1 MLLTKEYCE
10 ISSLTANIHSWAQEL
25 GFSALGVA
33 DLDLAE
39 DAARF
44 NTWLQKGYHGEMHYL
59 EKHKDLRA
67 NPPLLLSDVKSVICC
82 RLNYAPVE
90 SDYIASYAH
99 DNDYH
104 KVMRKKLLAL
114 ARRIKSSVSFFQ
126 YRVFC
131 DSAPVL
137 EKALAV
143 KAGLG
148 WIGKNGLLIS
158 KDGGS
163 FGFLGEIYCNLS
175 LPIGEKI
182 SEQCGSCRR
191 CLDACPTK
199 ALLKDRCLDAR
210 RCISYLTIEHKGSIP
225 EDLRPLIGTRIFGCD
240 ACQLACSW
248 NKDCKQSASNKTL
261 LQERF
266 QDLTL
271 SKLFLLSKEEFLEK
285 TTGTVLRR
293 ISYEQWLRNIAV
305 ALGNA
310 PKNTENHKA
319 LLSRVDD
326 ASPLVGEHVRWAL
339 KLRSHA

>member
-1 MLLTKEYCE
+1 MLLSKEF
-10 ISSLTANIHSWAQEL
+10 TTNIHSWAKEL
-25 GFSALGVA
+25 GFSAVGVA

-39 DAARF
+39 DAVRF
-44 NTWLQKGYHGEMHYL
+44 NVWLQKGYHGEMHYL

-67 NPPLLLSDVKSVICC
+67 HPPLLLSDVKSVICC
-82 RLNYAPVE
+82 RLNYAAVE

-99 DNDYH
+99 HNDYH
-104 KVMRKKLLAL
+104 KVMRKKLLLL
-114 ARRIKSSVSFFQ
+114 AQKIEASVSSFQ

-137 EKALAV
+137 EKPLAA

-163 FGFLGEIYCNLS
+163 FGFLGEIYCNLL

-182 SEQCGSCRR
+182 SEQCGFCQR
-191 CLDACPTK
+191 CLNVCPTK
-199 ALLKDRCLDAR
+199 ALLKERCLDAR

-240 ACQLACSW
+240 ACQLACPW
-248 NKDCKQSASNKTL
+248 NKNCKKYTGNKSL

-266 QDLTL
+266 NNLNLAQ
-271 SKLFLLSKEEFLEK
+271 LFLLSEEEFLEK
-285 TTGTVLRR
+285 TDGTVLHRLG
-293 ISYEQWLRNIAV
+293 YERWLRNIAI

-310 PKNTENHKA
+310 PKSTENHNA
-319 LLSRVDD
+319 LLSRADNV
-326 ASPLVGEHVRWAL
+326 SPLVEEHVKWAL
-339 KLRSHA
+339 S